1 MRREESAP
9 AARATHGAPPP
20 NPTVHRS
27 IPNAG
32 AMYVKAARV
41 LHNFYIG
48 IPKRKGA
55 MPSDPLLTKS
65 MMEMDL
71 GREAMATDMRC
82 RKSSRRHHEDMVGTH
97 EGRHRRHVSY
107 DSGAGETRSTSRMTG
122 TSTASPSR
130 SAHVYSYSSHPTSA
144 GSSGVPRQ
152 IVGGGRRSAAA
163 DDGYRDPPPLSW
175 RLDPDESLSD
185 WTLTVAS
192 TDSVPYS
199 PRRRNETER
208 ASAAGC
214 TSDIKA
220 ADCQL
225 DDLADSMSPPAM
237 KYHVHRAQLAVGPRR
252 SDYFATL
259 FKNRRRMMIR
269 DESDRRREKGTDAS
283 TDGTYIELKASAAAA
298 FPIMLDFMYSPIGT
312 PVEAT
317 TESAVAL
324 RHLASC
330 FGIREL
336 FNCVTDFIKGDLRS
350 ETGPTYLSE
359 AATYKHD
366 KLVTACLKICAE
378 SFKDIK
384 LSAMVLLPPDL
395 FELVVRSPYL
405 ACDSEA
411 LSVRVAAYC
420 RCRPDGINLET
431 IKSLTSAEIM
441 PRVAPDEA
449 LFYIHMLS
457 LLGVDLPDPSKG
469 GAAPSLYDRCV
480 AASPN
485 VIRGALQ
492 VKHSALCT
500 HTSNFHD
507 RHRQTINNDYD
518 DLPSGVKVDLL
529 ESTIADTVH
538 TAEKCT
544 RDEQSDKEDISIV
557 QYTATDEFRD
567 ELSAA
572 KEVMMDLQSEIKRLK
587 RKMERTIEKYET
599 KLNAREDEV
608 QRCKEELS
616 RFVRVPND
624 YGVSSACTYQED
636 SEYNKY
642 GEPIF
647 GQIPP
652 TAMPR
657 WDKAERDGLIYREEE
672 RFDTRYWP
680 MFYYKGDKR

>member
-1 MRREESAP
+1 
-9 AARATHGAPPP
+9 
-20 NPTVHRS
+20 
-27 IPNAG
+27 
-32 AMYVKAARV
+32 
-41 LHNFYIG
+41 
-48 IPKRKGA
+48 
-55 MPSDPLLTKS
+55 MPSNPLLTNS

-71 GREAMATDMRC
+71 GRESRMAKDMRD
-82 RKSSRRHHEDMVGTH
+82 RKSCRHHQDRGSTQV
-97 EGRHRRHVSY
+97 GRHQRHVSY
-107 DSGAGETRSTSRMTG
+107 ESGAGETRSTSRMTG
-122 TSTASPSR
+122 TSTAYEYCDTTSLSR
-130 SAHVYSYSSHPTSA
+130 SAYAYSNPSHPTSA
-144 GSSGVPRQ
+144 GSSGIPRH
-152 IVGGGRRSAAA
+152 IVGGGRRSAAV

-192 TDSVPYS
+192 TDSVPCS
-199 PRRRNETER
+199 PRRRTETER

-214 TSDIKA
+214 TSDTNKEA

-225 DDLADSMSPPAM
+225 DDLADSMQPPAM

-269 DESDRRREKGTDAS
+269 DESDQRHEKGADAS

-317 TESAVAL
+317 TESAVAV

-336 FNCVTDFIKGDLRS
+336 FTCVTDFIKSDLRP
-350 ETGPTYLSE
+350 ETAPTYLLE

-366 KLVTACLKICAE
+366 KLVAASLKICAE

-395 FELVVRSPYL
+395 FELVVRSPHL
-405 ACDSEA
+405 VCDSEA

-431 IKSLTSAEIM
+431 IKSLTDAAIM
-441 PRVAPDEA
+441 PRIAPDEA

-469 GAAPSLYDRCV
+469 GVAPTLYDRCV

-492 VKHSALCT
+492 VKHSTLCT

-518 DLPSGVKVDLL
+518 DLPPGVKVDLL

-538 TAEKCT
+538 TAEKRTTCI
-544 RDEQSDKEDISIV
+544 DMEEQSDKEDINIV
-557 QYTATDEFRD
+557 QYPATDDLRD

-572 KEVMMDLQSEIKRLK
+572 KEVMTDLQSEIKRLK

-624 YGVSSACTYQED
+624 YGVSFSSACTYQED
-636 SEYNKY
+636 VEYDKY

-657 WDKAERDGLIYREEE
+657 WEKAERDGLIYREKE

>member
-1 MRREESAP
+1 
-9 AARATHGAPPP
+9 
-20 NPTVHRS
+20 
-27 IPNAG
+27 
-32 AMYVKAARV
+32 
-41 LHNFYIG
+41 
-48 IPKRKGA
+48 
-55 MPSDPLLTKS
+55 MPSNPLLTNS

-71 GREAMATDMRC
+71 GRESRMAKDMRD
-82 RKSSRRHHEDMVGTH
+82 RKSCRHHQDRGSTQV
-97 EGRHRRHVSY
+97 GRHQRHVSY

-122 TSTASPSR
+122 TSTAYEYCDTTSLSR
-130 SAHVYSYSSHPTSA
+130 SAYAYSNPSHPTSA
-144 GSSGVPRQ
+144 GSSGIPRH
-152 IVGGGRRSAAA
+152 IVGGGRRSAAV

-192 TDSVPYS
+192 TDSVPCS
-199 PRRRNETER
+199 PRRRTETKR

-214 TSDIKA
+214 TSDTNKEA

-225 DDLADSMSPPAM
+225 DDLADSMQPPAM

-269 DESDRRREKGTDAS
+269 NESDQRHEKGADAS

-336 FNCVTDFIKGDLRS
+336 FNCVTDFIKSDLRP
-350 ETGPTYLSE
+350 ETAPTYLLE

-366 KLVTACLKICAE
+366 KLVAASLKICAE

-395 FELVVRSPYL
+395 FELVVRSPHL
-405 ACDSEA
+405 VCDSEA

-431 IKSLTSAEIM
+431 IKSLTDAAIM
-441 PRVAPDEA
+441 PRIAPDEA

-469 GAAPSLYDRCV
+469 GAAPTLYDRCV

-492 VKHSALCT
+492 VKHSTLCT

-518 DLPSGVKVDLL
+518 DLPPGVKVDLL

-538 TAEKCT
+538 TAEKRTTCI
-544 RDEQSDKEDISIV
+544 DMEEQSDKEDINIV
-557 QYTATDEFRD
+557 QYPATDDLRD

-572 KEVMMDLQSEIKRLK
+572 KEVMTDLQSEIKRLK

-624 YGVSSACTYQED
+624 YSVSFSPACTYQED
-636 SEYNKY
+636 VEYDKY

>member
-1 MRREESAP
+1 MLCLL
-9 AARATHGAPPP
+9 
-20 NPTVHRS
+20 
-27 IPNAG
+27 
-32 AMYVKAARV
+32 RV
-41 LHNFYIG
+41 L
-48 IPKRKGA
+48 
-55 MPSDPLLTKS
+55 
-65 MMEMDL
+65 
-71 GREAMATDMRC
+71 
-82 RKSSRRHHEDMVGTH
+82 
-97 EGRHRRHVSY
+97 
-107 DSGAGETRSTSRMTG
+107 
-122 TSTASPSR
+122 
-130 SAHVYSYSSHPTSA
+130 
-144 GSSGVPRQ
+144 
-152 IVGGGRRSAAA
+152 
-163 DDGYRDPPPLSW
+163 
-175 RLDPDESLSD
+175 
-185 WTLTVAS
+185 
-192 TDSVPYS
+192 
-199 PRRRNETER
+199 
-208 ASAAGC
+208 
-214 TSDIKA
+214 
-220 ADCQL
+220 
-225 DDLADSMSPPAM
+225 
-237 KYHVHRAQLAVGPRR
+237 
-252 SDYFATL
+252 
-259 FKNRRRMMIR
+259 R
-269 DESDRRREKGTDAS
+269 DESDQRHEKGADAS

-336 FNCVTDFIKGDLRS
+336 FNCVTDFIKSDLRP
-350 ETGPTYLSE
+350 ETAPTYLLE

-366 KLVTACLKICAE
+366 KLVAASLKICAE

-395 FELVVRSPYL
+395 FELVVQSPHL
-405 ACDSEA
+405 VCDSEA

-431 IKSLTSAEIM
+431 IKSLTDAKIM
-441 PRVAPDEA
+441 PRIAPDEA

-469 GAAPSLYDRCV
+469 GAAPTLYDRCV

-492 VKHSALCT
+492 VKSSALCT

-507 RHRQTINNDYD
+507 RHRQTINDDYD

-538 TAEKCT
+538 TAEKRT
-544 RDEQSDKEDISIV
+544 IYMEEQSDKEDISIV
-557 QYTATDEFRD
+557 QYPATDDLRD

-572 KEVMMDLQSEIKRLK
+572 KEVMTDLQSEIKRLK

-624 YGVSSACTYQED
+624 YGVSFSPACTYQED
-636 SEYNKY
+636 VEYDKY

-657 WDKAERDGLIYREEE
+657 WDKAGRDGFIYREEE

>member
-1 MRREESAP
+1 MLQC
-9 AARATHGAPPP
+9 ARSSPSQINA
-20 NPTVHRS
+20 S
-27 IPNAG
+27 I
-32 AMYVKAARV
+32 
-41 LHNFYIG
+41 
-48 IPKRKGA
+48 
-55 MPSDPLLTKS
+55 MPSDALLTKS

-71 GREAMATDMRC
+71 GRKAVALDVRG
-82 RKSSRRHHEDMVGTH
+82 RKSKKHLLDDRGHRHQDRLTH
-97 EGRHRRHVSY
+97 AGRHERNPSC
-107 DSGAGETRSTSRMTG
+107 DSGTGETRSTSRMTNA
-122 TSTASPSR
+122 STAYDYCETSPSR
-130 SAHVYSYSSHPTSA
+130 STHVYSYSHPASA
-144 GSSGVPRQ
+144 GMSGVPRH

-185 WTLTVAS
+185 WLLTVTS
-192 TDSVPYS
+192 TDSVPCI
-199 PRRRNETER
+199 PRRRNDA
-208 ASAAGC
+208 ASASAGC
-214 TSDIKA
+214 SSDA
-220 ADCQL
+220 NNDEADDQL
-225 DDLADSMSPPAM
+225 DDLADSMSPHAK

-259 FKNRRRMMIR
+259 FKNRRRMMR
-269 DESDRRREKGTDAS
+269 DKSDQELEKGSDKS

-336 FNCVTDFIKGDLRS
+336 FNSITDFIKRDLRP
-350 ETGPTYLSE
+350 ETAPTYLVE

-366 KLVTACLKICAE
+366 KLTAASLKICAE
-378 SFKDIK
+378 SFMNIK
-384 LSAMVLLPPDL
+384 LSVIVLLPPDL
-395 FELVVRSPYL
+395 FELVVRSPHL
-405 ACDSEA
+405 VCNSES
-411 LSVRVAAYC
+411 LSARVAAYC
-420 RCRPDGINLET
+420 RCRPDGVDLEK
-431 IKSLTSAEIM
+431 IKSLTDAQIM

-449 LFYIHMLS
+449 LFYIHLLS
-457 LLGVDLPDPSKG
+457 LLGVDLPDSSKG
-469 GAAPSLYDRCV
+469 GAAPTLYDRCV
-480 AASPN
+480 VAAPN
-485 VIRGALQ
+485 VVRGALQ
-492 VKHSALCT
+492 VKHSPLCT
-500 HTSNFHD
+500 HTSSFHD
-507 RHRQTINNDYD
+507 RQRQTINRDYD

-538 TAEKCT
+538 AADNCPIHGE
-544 RDEQSDKEDISIV
+544 EQSD
-557 QYTATDEFRD
+557 DEETSLVKSPSSDELRD

-572 KEVMMDLQSEIKRLK
+572 KEGMMDLQGEIKRLK
-587 RKMERTIEKYET
+587 RKMERAIEKYET

-608 QRCKEELS
+608 QKCKEELL

-624 YGVSSACTYQED
+624 YESPSACTYQED
-636 SEYNKY
+636 VEYDKY
-642 GEPIF
+642 GEPMY

-657 WDKAERDGLIYREEE
+657 WGHADSRDGLIYREEE

>member
-1 MRREESAP
+1 M
-9 AARATHGAPPP
+9 PP
-20 NPTVHRS
+20 
-27 IPNAG
+27 
-32 AMYVKAARV
+32 
-41 LHNFYIG
+41 
-48 IPKRKGA
+48 
-55 MPSDPLLTKS
+55 DPLLTKS

-71 GREAMATDMRC
+71 GEAQMAKDMRG
-82 RKSSRRHHEDMVGTH
+82 RKSCRHHQDRVSTQV
-97 EGRHRRHVSY
+97 GRHQRHVSNE
-107 DSGAGETRSTSRMTG
+107 SGAGETRSTSRMTG
-122 TSTASPSR
+122 TSTAYEYCDTTSPSR
-130 SAHVYSYSSHPTSA
+130 SAHAYSYPSHPPSA
-144 GSSGVPRQ
+144 GSSGIPRH

-192 TDSVPYS
+192 TDSVPFS

-214 TSDIKA
+214 TSDTNKDA

-225 DDLADSMSPPAM
+225 DDLADSVQPSAM

-259 FKNRRRMMIR
+259 FKNRRRMMNR
-269 DESDRRREKGTDAS
+269 DESDQRREKGTDAS

-336 FNCVTDFIKGDLRS
+336 FNCVTDFIKSDLRS
-350 ETGPTYLSE
+350 ETAPTYLLE

-366 KLVTACLKICAE
+366 KLVAASLKICAE

-395 FELVVRSPYL
+395 FELVVRSPHL
-405 ACDSEA
+405 VCDSEA

-431 IKSLTSAEIM
+431 IKSLTDAEIM

-457 LLGVDLPDPSKG
+457 LLGVVLPDPSKG
-469 GAAPSLYDRCV
+469 GAAPTLYDRCV

-492 VKHSALCT
+492 VKHSTLCT

-538 TAEKCT
+538 TVEKRT
-544 RDEQSDKEDISIV
+544 IHMEEQSDKEDISIT
-557 QYTATDEFRD
+557 QYPATDDLRD

-572 KEVMMDLQSEIKRLK
+572 KEVMTDLQSEIKRLK

-599 KLNAREDEV
+599 KLSAREDEV

-624 YGVSSACTYQED
+624 YGISFSSACTYQED
-636 SEYNKY
+636 VEYDKY

-657 WDKAERDGLIYREEE
+657 FGKAERDGLIYREEE

>member
-1 MRREESAP
+1 
-9 AARATHGAPPP
+9 
-20 NPTVHRS
+20 
-27 IPNAG
+27 
-32 AMYVKAARV
+32 
-41 LHNFYIG
+41 
-48 IPKRKGA
+48 
-55 MPSDPLLTKS
+55 MPSDPLLTNS

-71 GREAMATDMRC
+71 GREAKATDMRG
-82 RKSSRRHHEDMVGTH
+82 RKSSRHHEDKVKTH

-122 TSTASPSR
+122 TSTAYEYCDTTLPSR
-130 SAHVYSYSSHPTSA
+130 SAHAYSYPSHPASA
-144 GSSGVPRQ
+144 GSSGIPRH

-192 TDSVPYS
+192 TDSVLCS
-199 PRRRNETER
+199 PRRRNETEHS
-208 ASAAGC
+208 SAAGC
-214 TSDIKA
+214 TSDTNKEA
-220 ADCQL
+220 ADCQV
-225 DDLADSMSPPAM
+225 DDLAESMSPPAM

-269 DESDRRREKGTDAS
+269 NERGTDAS

-336 FNCVTDFIKGDLRS
+336 FNCVTDFIKSDLRS
-350 ETGPTYLSE
+350 ETAPTYLLE

-366 KLVTACLKICAE
+366 KLAAASLKICAE
-378 SFKDIK
+378 SLKDIK
-384 LSAMVLLPPDL
+384 LSALVLLPPDL
-395 FELVVRSPYL
+395 FELVVRSPHL
-405 ACDSEA
+405 VCDSEV

-420 RCRPDGINLET
+420 RCRPDGISLET
-431 IKSLTSAEIM
+431 IKSLTDAEIM

-469 GAAPSLYDRCV
+469 GAAPTLYDRCV

-492 VKHSALCT
+492 VKHSTLCT
-500 HTSNFHD
+500 HTSNFHG
-507 RHRQTINNDYD
+507 RHRQTINDDYD

-538 TAEKCT
+538 TAEKRT
-544 RDEQSDKEDISIV
+544 IYMEEQSDKEDISIV
-557 QYTATDEFRD
+557 QYPSTDEFRD

-572 KEVMMDLQSEIKRLK
+572 KEVMTDLQSEIKRLK
-587 RKMERTIEKYET
+587 KKMERTIEKYET

-624 YGVSSACTYQED
+624 NGVSFASVCTYQED
-636 SEYNKY
+636 VEYDKY

-680 MFYYKGDKR
+680 MFYYKGDK